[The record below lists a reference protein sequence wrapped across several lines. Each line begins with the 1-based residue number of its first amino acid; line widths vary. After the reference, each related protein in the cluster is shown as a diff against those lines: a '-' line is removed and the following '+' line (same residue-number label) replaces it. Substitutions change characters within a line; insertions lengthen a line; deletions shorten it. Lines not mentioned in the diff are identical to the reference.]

1 MSQNVDDTFEFDM
14 VVRRSAVLDDALWR
28 MQNITFDARRKL
40 NVRIARGGCR
50 IFARVKVFN

>member
-1 MSQNVDDTFEFDM
+1 M